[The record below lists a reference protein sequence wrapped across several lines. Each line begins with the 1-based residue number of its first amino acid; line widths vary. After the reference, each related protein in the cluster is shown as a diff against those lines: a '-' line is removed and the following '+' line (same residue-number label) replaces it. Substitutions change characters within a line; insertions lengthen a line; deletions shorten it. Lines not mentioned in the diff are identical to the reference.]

1 VLGYL
6 DEAGFAQV
14 HPNRS
19 AWTPRGQQHLIP
31 AMRGKRLNVLAAL
44 MSSGELE
51 SVQFKE
57 NMNSDVFVG
66 FLDSIAEKYDKPIV
80 IILDNASVH
89 TAKRI
94 KLHLKII
101 EAKGLSL
108 YFLPPY
114 CPELNRIEKFWYQM
128 KHVWMDVKHR
138 TLDVLSA
145 DIAQIFEKFGSQFKF
160 RFNA

>member
-1 VLGYL
+1 MLGYL

-19 AWTPRGQQHLIP
+19 AWTPRGEQHLIP

-57 NMNSDVFVG
+57 NMNSDLFVG
-66 FLDSIAEKYDKPIV
+66 FLDLLAEKYDKPVV

-94 KLHLKII
+94 QAHLKLI

-114 CPELNRIEKFWYQM
+114 SPELNRIEKLWYQM
-128 KHVWMDVKHR
+128 KQVWMDVKHR

-145 DIAQIFEKFGSQFKF
+145 DIAQITQNFGSLFKF
-160 RFNA
+160 RFSA